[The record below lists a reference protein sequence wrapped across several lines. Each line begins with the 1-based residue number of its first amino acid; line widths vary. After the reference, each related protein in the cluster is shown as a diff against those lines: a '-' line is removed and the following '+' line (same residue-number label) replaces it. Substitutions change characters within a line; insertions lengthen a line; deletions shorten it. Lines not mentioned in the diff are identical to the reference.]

1 MIFRTAFLISA
12 FAIPLSALPPTGGQE
27 ISSPIAAGSKFTYAA
42 LLQLV
47 CPDLKVDP
55 ADASKATATQS
66 VDIRELGKKPV
77 DSELRTGDQITIE
90 SVKTVALQASPKGP
104 RALVGFAVY
113 SKDEETYSRNLA
125 AFDLSAAPR
134 LIDVVSVP
142 GFPDDAGD
150 FEGRLV
156 LNKETEGY
164 IFESYHSNS
173 SQGYQIS
180 TVLFLHG
187 DRFEKIADVGLL
199 SSRGYDREQ
208 SIEQTVNISAQAD
221 AGRPYNSVVVQVT
234 FKRLADEPD
243 SQHRPLRKESKRY
256 YTATY
261 RWNPAAG
268 RYTTLSKELEVLDAF
283 NQKNN

>member
-1 MIFRTAFLISA
+1 MTFRTAFLISA
-12 FAIPLSALPPTGGQE
+12 FAIPLAALPPSGGQE
-27 ISSPIAAGSKFTYAA
+27 ISSPIADGSKFTYAE

-66 VDIRELGKKPV
+66 VDIRELGKQPS
-77 DSELRTGDQITIE
+77 DAELRTGDQITLE
-90 SVKTVALQASPKGP
+90 SVKTVSLQASPQGP
-104 RALVGFAVY
+104 RALVSFALY
-113 SKDEETYSRNLA
+113 SKDEETFSRNLA

-199 SSRGYDREQ
+199 SSRGYDLVQ
-208 SIEQTVNISAQAD
+208 SIEQTVHISAQAA
-221 AGRPYNSVVVQVT
+221 AGPYNSVVIQVT

-268 RYTTLSKELEVLDAF
+268 RFTTLSKELEILDAF